1 MKKLF
6 FAILVGT
13 LGLMGCSGEY
23 NRNDFA
29 NGGEDAP
36 FYNER
41 TSTFMQSDNEYAG
54 IDSYRPKTDKELDE
68 METKWMSAL
77 WNNCLVVLVE

>member
-6 FAILVGT
+6 FIFLIGT
-13 LGLMGCSGEY
+13 LGLAGCSEY
-23 NRNDFA
+23 NRRDFA

-36 FYNER
+36 YYNER

-54 IDSYRPKTDKELDE
+54 IDSYRPKTDRELDE
-68 METKWMSAL
+68 IETKWNTSRM
-77 WNNCLVVLVE
+77 ETR